1 VQNQSFRFALAA
13 RATSRK
19 LAPMR
24 IRLISTDFDG
34 TLVGHPG
41 DGSCVPELASA
52 LSDFKA
58 SGGLWAINTGRSLE
72 HVLEGVALLGAPVEP
87 DYLLTHEREIYQR
100 DALGNWRDFGD
111 WNRICRERHA
121 ELFLR
126 SGPVFDRI
134 LALVEGARDV
144 TLIYE
149 REDGPA
155 GLVTSDEAVMDRVTA
170 SLDAIGAEFPDFH
183 YQRNTIYLRFCHR
196 AYDKGSALGELSR
209 LLEISAAEVF
219 AAGDHYNDLPMLNG
233 RPAKHVGCPI
243 NAIPEVK
250 RAVRNA
256 GGHISA
262 KPWGAGVAESLRI
275 AMNDVKTKPAAL

>member
-1 VQNQSFRFALAA
+1 
-13 RATSRK
+13 
-19 LAPMR
+19 MR

-41 DGSCVPELASA
+41 DGSCVPELARA

-87 DYLLTHEREIYQR
+87 DFLLTHEREIYHR
-100 DALGNWRDFGD
+100 DESGNWRDFGE
-111 WNRICRERHA
+111 WNRVCRERHA

-134 LALVEGARDV
+134 HALVEGARDV

-149 REDGPA
+149 RASGPA
-155 GLVTSDEAVMDRVTA
+155 GLITSDEAVMDRVA
-170 SLDAIGAEFPDFH
+170 ANLDTIRVEFPDFH

-209 LLEISAAEVF
+209 LLEIPAVEVF

-233 RPAKHVGCPI
+233 RSAKHVGCPI

-256 GGHISA
+256 GGHISSQFC
-262 KPWGAGVAESLRI
+262 GAGVAEALHV
-275 AMNDVKTKPAAL
+275 AMNGAKTKPAAL

>member
-1 VQNQSFRFALAA
+1 LQNQSLRFALAA
-13 RATSRK
+13 RSSSRK
-19 LAPMR
+19 LCGMR

-52 LSDFKA
+52 LSGFKA

-72 HVLEGVALLGAPVEP
+72 HVLEGVSLLGAPVEP
-87 DYLLTHEREIYQR
+87 DFLLTHEREIYHR

-134 LALVEGARDV
+134 HALVDATRDV

-149 REDGPA
+149 RESGPA
-155 GLVTSDEAVMDRVTA
+155 GLITSDEEVMDRVTA
-170 SLDAIGAEFPDFH
+170 SLDAIRTEFPDFH

-196 AYDKGSALGELSR
+196 NYDKGSALGELSR
-209 LLEISAAEVF
+209 LLEIEAADIF
-219 AAGDHYNDLPMLNG
+219 AAGDHYNDLPMLSG
-233 RPAKHVGCPI
+233 KYARHVGCPA

-250 RAVRNA
+250 RSVRNA

-262 KPWGAGVAESLRI
+262 KSCGAGVAETLCVT
-275 AMNDVKTKPAAL
+275 MNGVKTKPAAL